1 MFITMFN
8 FVYKDIDFAHK
19 LDKAGLPNE
28 DYGKHMHHFY
38 EILFFIKGDVHYT
51 IESNTEK
58 LREGDLL
65 IIHPGQYH
73 FAVVNGGLSYERYV
87 LKFPSSVLPQYLEER
102 LKEKNPCF
110 IRNLNYESSFK
121 EFDLYDSE
129 YKEDDLYTLFI
140 CQLMKLVVSLCKEK
154 TSTPSIVN
162 NMISKVVSYIDN
174 NIQSPLTLTDISKAC
189 HYSKSY
195 ISNGFKQHMKTPIM
209 KYVRYK
215 KMIAAHQMIL
225 SGEKKRVVANMFG
238 YDDYS
243 TFYRTYKKAINNQQ
257 TDSKY
262 DS

>member
-1 MFITMFN
+1 MFN
-8 FVYKDIDFAHK
+8 FVFGDIDFAHK
-19 LDKAGLPNE
+19 LDKAGSPSE

-38 EILFFIKGDVHYT
+38 EILFFVKGDVHYT
-51 IESNTEK
+51 VESSTEK
-58 LREGDLL
+58 LEEGDLL

-73 FAVVNGGLSYERYV
+73 FAVVNGDLSYERYV
-87 LKFPSSVLPQYLEER
+87 LKFPSSLLPSYLEDK
-102 LKEKNPCF
+102 LKEKSVRF
-110 IRNLNYESSFK
+110 IRKSHYSNDFK
-121 EFDLYDSE
+121 QFDLYKSE
-129 YKEDDLYTLFI
+129 YDDNDDLYTLYI
-140 CQLMKLVVSLCKEK
+140 CQLVKLVISFCKQK
-154 TSTPSIVN
+154 TDTPSIIN
-162 NMISKVVSYIDN
+162 SMISKVVDYIDN
-174 NIQSPLTLTDISKAC
+174 NIQSSLSLSEISKAC

-195 ISNGFKQHMKTPIM
+195 ICNGFKKNMKTSIM